1 MSLTEWI
8 FMVSVILSLLG
19 FASTLYFLVY
29 ILWTGNNNSFTY
41 FWLLSGILLTAAAIL
56 HHIVHKRHI
65 IIPKSLLTVFYTVT
79 LAGCFI
85 LAVIE
90 FIIIA
95 NGFQK
100 PEPDA
105 DYVIVLGARVNGREV
120 SRNLKYRLDAALG
133 YIKNNPG
140 CKIVVTGGQGK
151 GEDITE
157 GQAME
162 DYLVKNGTDPGI
174 IFKEEESENTEENL
188 KYSMDIIKDKS
199 AKVVVISNNFHIYRA
214 KRIALKQGYENV
226 SGIGARTVIFTIP
239 NCYLREAFAVIK
251 YKICGQI

>member
-1 MSLTEWI
+1 
-8 FMVSVILSLLG
+8 MVSIILSLLG

-29 ILWTGNNNSFTY
+29 ILCTGNNNLFTY
-41 FWLLSGILLTAAAIL
+41 FWLLLGILLTGAALLYYIIQKRQ
-56 HHIVHKRHI
+56 IV
-65 IIPKSLLTVFYTVT
+65 IPKPLLAVFYTVT
-79 LAGCFI
+79 FTGCFI
-85 LAVIE
+85 IAITE
-90 FIIIA
+90 FTIIV

-100 PEPDA
+100 PEPGA
-105 DYVIVLGARVNGREV
+105 DYVIVLGARVNGTKV
-120 SRNLKYRLDAALG
+120 SRNLKYRLDSALD

-157 GQAME
+157 GQAMK
-162 DYLVKNGTDPGI
+162 DYLVQNGADPGI
-174 IFKEEESENTEENL
+174 ILKEEKSKNTEQNF

-199 AKVVVISNNFHIYRA
+199 AKVVIVSNNFHIYRA

-226 SGIGARTVIFTIP
+226 SGTGARTVAFTVP

-251 YKICGQI
+251 YKIYGQI